1 VNDYLILVPVGYIIG
16 SLPFGLVAGWVTKR
30 VDVRDYGS
38 GKTGMT
44 NVMRTVGIP
53 AAAIVLL
60 LDMGKAVL
68 TVVLARIISDSPGVE
83 VAGALA
89 ALFGHIFPVFIG
101 FRGGRGTAPGW
112 GGLLI
117 LSPIAGAVATGVGL
131 PLAAGTRYVSLGSIM
146 AAIFGPVALVVIVAT
161 GHAPAEYLWYAII
174 GGPAVI
180 VRHRDNILR
189 LLRGQERKLGQSAD
203 KTQSPSKPGRGKGF
217 QWTRSA

>member
-1 VNDYLILVPVGYIIG
+1 MNDYLILVPVGYIIG
-16 SLPFGLVAGWVTKR
+16 SLPFGLIAGWVTKR

-83 VAGALA
+83 VASALA

-117 LSPIAGAVATGVGL
+117 LAPIAGAVATGVGL
-131 PLAAGTRYVSLGSIM
+131 PLVAGTRYVSLGSIM
-146 AAIFGPVALVVIVAT
+146 AAIFGSVAMVVIVAT
-161 GHAPAEYLWYAII
+161 GHAPAEYLWYATI
-174 GGPAVI
+174 GGTAVV
-180 VRHRDNILR
+180 VRHRDNIQR